1 MITLQ
6 FIGRFPEQDRLE
18 DFASDVMN
26 HFFPRD
32 LKKNVLVGIQIEKN
46 LEENDAGTCVDFG
59 VEAGQR
65 MIHVNLSRRFID
77 EEENFAYTAKE
88 IATTLAHELVH
99 VKQNLKGELNNK
111 LLSATLK
118 PGITED
124 YYCRMPWEAEAF
136 DLQDFLVD
144 LYW

>member
-1 MITLQ
+1 MICVD
-6 FIGRFPEQDRLE
+6 FIGRFPQQSRLE
-18 DFASDVMN
+18 DFASDVIN

-32 LKKNVLVGIQIEKN
+32 LKRKVYVGIEISKN
-46 LEENDAGTCVDFG
+46 LEDNDAGTCVDYG
-59 VEAGQR
+59 VENGTR
-65 MIHVNLSRRFID
+65 MIQVNLSRRYID
-77 EEENFAYTAKE
+77 EDENFAYSVKE

-118 PGITED
+118 ENMTSD
-124 YYCRMPWEAEAF
+124 YYSRMPWEAEAF
-136 DLQDFLVD
+136 DLQDYLVD

>member
-1 MITLQ
+1 MIKLVMSGRCPQ
-6 FIGRFPEQDRLE
+6 FDRLE
-18 DFASDVMN
+18 DFACDVIN

-32 LKKNVLVGIQIEKN
+32 LKRDVLIGVDFEKN
-46 LEENDAGTCVDFG
+46 LEDNDAGQCVDYG
-59 VEAGQR
+59 VFDNNR
-65 MIHVNLSRRFID
+65 LIHISLSKRFID
-77 EEENFAYTAKE
+77 EDENFAYSAKE

-99 VKQNLKGELNNK
+99 AKQWIRRELSNR

-118 PGITED
+118 PKMTED
-124 YYCRMPWEAEAF
+124 YYHRLPWEAEAF

>member
-1 MITLQ
+1 MNGRCAQQARMEQ
-6 FIGRFPEQDRLE
+6 F
-18 DFASDVMN
+18 ACDVIN

-32 LKKNVLVGIQIEKN
+32 LKRNVLVGIDMVKN
-46 LEENDAGTCVDFG
+46 LEDNDAGTCVDYG
-59 VEAGQR
+59 SIDGTR
-65 MIHVNLSRRFID
+65 MIQVSLSRRYID
-77 EEENFAYTAKE
+77 GEENFAYSAKE

-99 VKQNLKGELNNK
+99 VKQNLRGELNNK

-118 PGITED
+118 PNMTED
-124 YYCRMPWEAEAF
+124 YYLRMPWEAEAF

>member
-1 MITLQ
+1 MIVTE
-6 FIGRFPEQDRLE
+6 FIGRFPQQSRLE
-18 DFASDVMN
+18 EFTCDVIN

-32 LKKNVLVGIQIEKN
+32 LKRNVYVGIEMEKN
-46 LEENDAGTCVDFG
+46 LEDNDAGTCVDYGINAG
-59 VEAGQR
+59 VR

-77 EEENFAYTAKE
+77 ENENFAYSAKE

-99 VKQNLKGELNNK
+99 VKQNLKGELNSK

-118 PGITED
+118 PSMSED
-124 YYCRMPWEAEAF
+124 YYRRMPWEAEAF
-136 DLQDFLVD
+136 DLQDYLVD